1 MKANKESTPSTSP
14 PIDPKNRVVQYD
26 HDGAVLLGVVT
37 GVRKDKCKLINIRGR
52 ETELAQQRLHFL
64 PGALAVDDDTLKT
77 KVAGLE
83 ELNILIENRAKSI
96 DVEELWI
103 FVRDDLRE
111 YCVGDLCELYFGA
124 DGLVD
129 HAALRIAFIADRVH
143 FKRSKS
149 GFEPRS
155 ETTVAELKQA
165 EEAKAVRA
173 EQQREV
179 ISFMEARLRDSS
191 LEPPVSVCSLIGVLK
206 EIAAESLH
214 IEPAQLREAKEFLK
228 NLAERLKLGDISAP
242 EKCAYEVLRST
253 QLIGEHF
260 NLSFVRH
267 HINERFPDEINVLA
281 REITL
286 QPDEGAFRIDYT
298 AAEVFTID
306 DSSTRDMDD
315 ALSLERIDDGFELG
329 IHITDVS
336 AAFDFGSEL
345 DNAARH
351 RATSIYCADR
361 VVNMLPDILSE
372 DRLSLIAGETRPCL
386 SVFITLSEDLQLL
399 SSRVQATRVKV
410 TTRYSYDQVDDLLEH
425 GDKTFLRLYEVASIH
440 EARRLARGAVKVHKR
455 EVVPHYKDSRVTL
468 QEVNEESPARSLVAE
483 MMVLANSVF
492 AQYAIDNQIPVW
504 FRGQEPPAAVS
515 SSVASL
521 PEGPAKDFQART
533 SLKKSSVSLEP
544 RPHAGL
550 GLPCYIQCTSPIRRY
565 MDLCHQRQFVSF
577 LRDGKAAMDSE
588 TFLKLAN
595 EVEGPLRAASLASR
609 ETKRYWLLTYL
620 AQRDRELPIRATVVR
635 TDLKSPLVELDEV
648 FITVLVKLGKGYQP
662 GMEAELRI
670 CSVDPRADYIRLQ
683 EM

>member
-1 MKANKESTPSTSP
+1 MKATKESTSLTGP
-14 PIDPKNRVVQYD
+14 PRDRKNGVVQYD
-26 HDGAVLLGVVT
+26 HDGAMLLGVVT
-37 GVRKDKCKLINIRGR
+37 GVRKEKCKLINIRGR
-52 ETELAQQRLHFL
+52 EIELAQQRLHFL
-64 PGALAVDDDTLKT
+64 PGSLAGDDDTLKT
-77 KVAGLE
+77 KVTRLE
-83 ELNILIENRAKSI
+83 ELNSLIEARAKSI
-96 DVEELWI
+96 DVEELWG

-111 YCVGDLCELYFGA
+111 YSVEELCELYFGA
-124 DGLVD
+124 DELVD
-129 HAALRIAFIADRVH
+129 HAALRLAFVAERVH
-143 FKRSKS
+143 FKRTKN

-155 ETTVAELKQA
+155 ASIAAGLRQA
-165 EEAKAVRA
+165 EEAKAARV
-173 EQQREV
+173 EQQKEA
-179 ISFMEARLRDSS
+179 ISFMEARLCDST
-191 LEPPVSVCSLIGVLK
+191 LEPPASVCSLIGVLK
-206 EIAAESLH
+206 EIAAESSH

-228 NLAERLKLGDISAP
+228 KLAERLKLGDISAP

-253 QLIGEHF
+253 GLIDEHC

-267 HINERFPDEINVLA
+267 HIDETFSDEINALA
-281 REITL
+281 REVTL
-286 QPDEGAFRIDYT
+286 KPDEGSFRLDYT
-298 AAEVFTID
+298 AAEVFTVD

-315 ALSLERIDDGFELG
+315 ALSIERIEDGFELG

-345 DNAARH
+345 DNAARS

-372 DRLSLIAGETRPCL
+372 TRLSLIAGEIRPCL

-399 SSRVQATRVKV
+399 SSRVEATQVKV

-492 AQYAIDNQIPVW
+492 AQYAIDHQIPVW

-521 PEGPAKDFQART
+521 PEGPARDFQART

-577 LRDGKAAMDSE
+577 LRDGKPAMDSE
-588 TFLKLAN
+588 AFLKLAN
-595 EVEGPLRAASLASR
+595 EVEGPLSAASRASR

-662 GMEAELRI
+662 GMEVELKL
-670 CSVDPRADYIRLQ
+670 CSVDPRADYLRLQ
-683 EM
+683 EI